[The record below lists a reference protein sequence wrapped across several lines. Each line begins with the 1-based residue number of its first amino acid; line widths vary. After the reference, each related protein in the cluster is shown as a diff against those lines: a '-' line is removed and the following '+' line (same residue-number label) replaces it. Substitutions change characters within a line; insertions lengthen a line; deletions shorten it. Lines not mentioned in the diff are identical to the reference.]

1 MVLLVVDTQTLITN
15 EKLYKFEEFV
25 LNVQTLI
32 TKARKN
38 KIEVIYI
45 RHDDGVESDLTKGKE
60 GFEIFETFKPINKE
74 KIYDKKVN
82 SAFKETGLLAYLK
95 EKKNEKSL

>member
-32 TKARKN
+32 
-38 KIEVIYI
+38 
-45 RHDDGVESDLTKGKE
+45 
-60 GFEIFETFKPINKE
+60 E
-74 KIYDKKVN
+74 KIK
-82 SAFKETGLLAYLK
+82 LK
-95 EKKNEKSL
+95 